1 MRPRTILYGAVIVII
16 GVAMALSLSLRT
28 RLDVSLQA
36 DRSPLFVRL
45 SHGDIQNGYTLKI
58 LNMIRVTGDYRIAI
72 TGIDNLR
79 LKVIGEDDNT
89 VTVPGDAVGT
99 FRLLLQAPGKSLTD
113 AATPIRVT
121 IEDQTTHE
129 TSSHDAIFRGPEK

>member
-1 MRPRTILYGAVIVII
+1 MASEKAKIAFLFTKVGLAGADM
-16 GVAMALSLSLRT
+16 GPAKRAK
-28 RLDVSLQA
+28 A
-36 DRSPLFVRL
+36 DEL
-45 SHGDIQNGYTLKI
+45 G
-58 LNMIRVTGDYRIAI
+58 
-72 TGIDNLR
+72 